1 MEVLAACS
9 RFRHWERQESGRL
22 VERQLASS
30 FRRESF
36 EVEIALR

>member
-9 RFRHWERQESGRL
+9 RFRHWGGQESGRL

-30 FRRESF
+30 FRRGSF
-36 EVEIALR
+36 KVEIALR